1 MAFKNIVDLFTQIK
15 NEVNLPEYVN
25 QFIEN
30 ENKGVPENEQVKQ
43 KPNEILYNDF
53 YLFSLED
60 VILISEIEGTIT
72 NSNED
77 QLTSNDIDIKD
88 NKEDNEEVNKYNTC
102 ISILNN
108 HISDF
113 KQIYENDIK
122 HKKKIFYFINE
133 ETKLNNIEKND
144 SEYDAQFIED
154 IEFLIIEFFDKYPN
168 GTNMQLYQMLHEKYS
183 DVFDKEP
190 NDMYS
195 GNITKMICSSSG
207 WKRAYEYSMEKSVL
221 RSKYYAHC
229 VVTDNSEEAKVRLQA
244 SDKIVNWDLS
254 EKKLA
259 LEKRKLDLLEK
270 SSSGGNSDS
279 ISNETNNTLNLIVEG
294 LKELGDDNE

>member
-1 MAFKNIVDLFTQIK
+1 MFIGGESMHRKSNKVPQSAREAKKAELQRNGLDVSKMAGRDSYAYKAI
-15 NEVNLPEYVN
+15 NL
-25 QFIEN
+25 
-30 ENKGVPENEQVKQ
+30 GV
-43 KPNEILYNDF
+43 Y
-53 YLFSLED
+53 
-60 VILISEIEGTIT
+60 
-72 NSNED
+72 
-77 QLTSNDIDIKD
+77 
-88 NKEDNEEVNKYNTC
+88 
-102 ISILNN
+102 
-108 HISDF
+108 
-113 KQIYENDIK
+113 
-122 HKKKIFYFINE
+122 
-133 ETKLNNIEKND
+133 
-144 SEYDAQFIED
+144 ED